1 MTWKNE
7 KKSKAL
13 LVVFGIYLALLA
25 WCILFKFALRPEEI
39 PHLRG
44 INLIPYAASVVV
56 NGKVQISEIIENMLV
71 FLPFGLCIS
80 AIYPDSEIQNRILLA
95 SGLSLFFEVTQYI
108 FLGQCLVRSDD
119 HKGFLGEGGD
129 FHGEVVDV
137 PFHKPDGKQAVFH
150 MAHDI
155 RRIPRLTFDFDLM
168 VPHLEIVQHLRQHE
182 VGQRSG
188 CADANLARQFV
199 TRHQREHILELV
211 IQRGQPFFEQPP
223 LVIEPDAPAHAIEQ
237 RNPQFSFEITERAGN
252 RRLRYE

>member
-13 LVVFGIYLALLA
+13 LVVFGIYLALLV

-80 AIYPDSEIQNRILLA
+80 AFYPDSEIQNRILLA

-108 FLGQCLVRSDD
+108 FAIGAVIGILLYLGMKKIWKEKTGKIITILGAVLEVL
-119 HKGFLGEGGD
+119 FLALL
-129 FHGEVVDV
+129 F
-137 PFHKPDGKQAVFH
+137 FTYA
-150 MAHDI
+150 
-155 RRIPRLTFDFDLM
+155 
-168 VPHLEIVQHLRQHE
+168 
-182 VGQRSG
+182 
-188 CADANLARQFV
+188 ANGMF
-199 TRHQREHILELV
+199 
-211 IQRGQPFFEQPP
+211 
-223 LVIEPDAPAHAIEQ
+223 
-237 RNPQFSFEITERAGN
+237 
-252 RRLRYE
+252 

>member
-13 LVVFGIYLALLA
+13 LVVFGIYLALLV

-80 AIYPDSEIQNRILLA
+80 AFYPDSEIQNRILLA

-108 FLGQCLVRSDD
+108 FAIGASDITDVIMNTTGGIVGILGYSLLRKICRNERRAEIVVLVCAVFGSAAVS
-119 HKGFLGEGGD
+119 GFLL
-129 FHGEVVDV
+129 
-137 PFHKPDGKQAVFH
+137 AVFY
-150 MAHDI
+150 
-155 RRIPRLTFDFDLM
+155 
-168 VPHLEIVQHLRQHE
+168 
-182 VGQRSG
+182 
-188 CADANLARQFV
+188 AN
-199 TRHQREHILELV
+199 
-211 IQRGQPFFEQPP
+211 
-223 LVIEPDAPAHAIEQ
+223 
-237 RNPQFSFEITERAGN
+237 
-252 RRLRYE
+252 

>member
-13 LVVFGIYLALLA
+13 LVVFGIYLALLV

-80 AIYPDSEIQNRILLA
+80 AFYPDSEIQNRILLA

-108 FLGQCLVRSDD
+108 FAIGASDRNSIVS
-119 HKGFLGEGGD
+119 GD
-129 FHGEVVDV
+129 E
-137 PFHKPDGKQAVFH
+137 KNLEREDGKDHYHSGSGAGSAVSGVAVF
-150 MAHDI
+150 
-155 RRIPRLTFDFDLM
+155 
-168 VPHLEIVQHLRQHE
+168 
-182 VGQRSG
+182 
-188 CADANLARQFV
+188 FV
-199 TRHQREHILELV
+199 CGE
-211 IQRGQPFFEQPP
+211 
-223 LVIEPDAPAHAIEQ
+223 
-237 RNPQFSFEITERAGN
+237 
-252 RRLRYE
+252 

>member
-13 LVVFGIYLALLA
+13 LVVFGIYLALLV

-108 FLGQCLVRSDD
+108 FAIGASDITDVIDNTLGAVIGIVS
-119 HKGFLGEGGD
+119 GD
-129 FHGEVVDV
+129 E
-137 PFHKPDGKQAVFH
+137 KNLEREDGKDHYHSGSGAGSAVSG
-150 MAHDI
+150 
-155 RRIPRLTFDFDLM
+155 
-168 VPHLEIVQHLRQHE
+168 VIVFYVCGE
-182 VGQRSG
+182 
-188 CADANLARQFV
+188 
-199 TRHQREHILELV
+199 
-211 IQRGQPFFEQPP
+211 
-223 LVIEPDAPAHAIEQ
+223 
-237 RNPQFSFEITERAGN
+237 
-252 RRLRYE
+252 

>member
-13 LVVFGIYLALLA
+13 LVVFGIYLALLV

-80 AIYPDSEIQNRILLA
+80 AFYPDSEIQNRILLA

-108 FLGQCLVRSDD
+108 FAIVS
-119 HKGFLGEGGD
+119 GD
-129 FHGEVVDV
+129 E
-137 PFHKPDGKQAVFH
+137 KNLEREDGKDHYHSGSGAGSAVSG
-150 MAHDI
+150 
-155 RRIPRLTFDFDLM
+155 
-168 VPHLEIVQHLRQHE
+168 VIVFYVCGE
-182 VGQRSG
+182 
-188 CADANLARQFV
+188 
-199 TRHQREHILELV
+199 
-211 IQRGQPFFEQPP
+211 
-223 LVIEPDAPAHAIEQ
+223 
-237 RNPQFSFEITERAGN
+237 
-252 RRLRYE
+252 

>member
-13 LVVFGIYLALLA
+13 LVVFGIYLALLV

-80 AIYPDSEIQNRILLA
+80 AFYPDSEIQNRILLA

-108 FLGQCLVRSDD
+108 FAIGASDITDVVIGILLYLGMKKIWKEKTGKIITILGAVLEVL
-119 HKGFLGEGGD
+119 FLALL
-129 FHGEVVDV
+129 F
-137 PFHKPDGKQAVFH
+137 F
-150 MAHDI
+150 
-155 RRIPRLTFDFDLM
+155 TF
-168 VPHLEIVQHLRQHE
+168 
-182 VGQRSG
+182 
-188 CADANLARQFV
+188 AANGMF
-199 TRHQREHILELV
+199 
-211 IQRGQPFFEQPP
+211 
-223 LVIEPDAPAHAIEQ
+223 
-237 RNPQFSFEITERAGN
+237 
-252 RRLRYE
+252 

>member
-13 LVVFGIYLALLA
+13 LVVFGIYLALLV

-80 AIYPDSEIQNRILLA
+80 AFYPDSEIQNRILLA

-108 FLGQCLVRSDD
+108 GVLYRRWNLSEKVLSFFCVSLIYEVMQYVLEIGRSDITD
-119 HKGFLGEGGD
+119 VIDNTLGAVIGILLYLGMKKIWKEKTGKIITILGAVLEVLFLALL
-129 FHGEVVDV
+129 F
-137 PFHKPDGKQAVFH
+137 F
-150 MAHDI
+150 
-155 RRIPRLTFDFDLM
+155 TF
-168 VPHLEIVQHLRQHE
+168 
-182 VGQRSG
+182 
-188 CADANLARQFV
+188 AANRMF
-199 TRHQREHILELV
+199 
-211 IQRGQPFFEQPP
+211 
-223 LVIEPDAPAHAIEQ
+223 
-237 RNPQFSFEITERAGN
+237 
-252 RRLRYE
+252 

>member
-13 LVVFGIYLALLA
+13 LVVFGIYLALLV

-80 AIYPDSEIQNRILLA
+80 AFYPDSEIQNRILLA

-108 FLGQCLVRSDD
+108 FAIGASDITDVIDNMYLGMKKIWKEKTGKIITILGAVLEVL
-119 HKGFLGEGGD
+119 FLALL
-129 FHGEVVDV
+129 F
-137 PFHKPDGKQAVFH
+137 
-150 MAHDI
+150 
-155 RRIPRLTFDFDLM
+155 
-168 VPHLEIVQHLRQHE
+168 
-182 VGQRSG
+182 
-188 CADANLARQFV
+188 
-199 TRHQREHILELV
+199 
-211 IQRGQPFFEQPP
+211 
-223 LVIEPDAPAHAIEQ
+223 
-237 RNPQFSFEITERAGN
+237 FSFAAN
-252 RRLRYE
+252 RMF